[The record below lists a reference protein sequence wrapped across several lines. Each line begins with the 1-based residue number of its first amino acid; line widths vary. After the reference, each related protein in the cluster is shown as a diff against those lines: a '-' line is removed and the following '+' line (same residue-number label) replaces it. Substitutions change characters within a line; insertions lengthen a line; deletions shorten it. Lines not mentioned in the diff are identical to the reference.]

1 MSAHIAENVGRSA
14 RRERSAG
21 RLRSGFRPEVLGDA
35 AAVIFLLLVAIA
47 IVAPGL
53 LASHGPFAVTD
64 QGPLSSPS
72 AGAWFGTDYLGRDL
86 FARVV
91 YGSQQTI
98 FGAFIAVVVGL
109 GVGSALGLAAAYL
122 GGIVDAVISRI
133 VDVLLAIPG
142 LLLAM
147 VVIVALGFGTVNAA
161 LAVGV
166 ASVATFARLMRSEVL
181 RVKNLPF
188 VESAR
193 HLGVPPVRLMLHH
206 VLPNSYGPVLS
217 MTALQFGLSILWIT
231 ALSFLGFGAPPPQ
244 PEWGL
249 LVSEGRQYLASS
261 WWMTIL
267 PGLVIVLT
275 VLSISRVSQI
285 LATFRKDVS

>member
-1 MSAHIAENVGRSA
+1 MSAQIVGSAGQAAKRRTGRGRS
-14 RRERSAG
+14 RD
-21 RLRSGFRPEVLGDA
+21 GFRPERIGDA
-35 AAVIFLLLVAIA
+35 AAVIFLLLVGIA
-47 IVAPGL
+47 ILSPGL
-53 LASHGPFAVTD
+53 LAPH
-64 QGPLSSPS
+64 SPYS
-72 AGAWFGTDYLGRDL
+72 VSGEGVLTAPGGEAWFGTDYLGRDL
-86 FARVV
+86 FSRVV
-91 YGSQQTI
+91 YGTQQTI
-98 FGAFIAVVVGL
+98 FGAFIAVAVGL
-109 GVGSALGLAAAYL
+109 GVGSTLGLTAAYL
-122 GGIVDAVISRI
+122 GGAVDAVISRI

-161 LAVGV
+161 IAVGI

-181 RVKNLPF
+181 RVRNLPF

-193 HLGVPPVRLMLHH
+193 HLGVPPARLMLHH
-206 VLPNSYGPVLS
+206 VLPNSSGPVLS

-249 LVSEGRQYLASS
+249 LVSEGRDYLASS

-267 PGLVIVLT
+267 PGLIIVLT

>member
-1 MSAHIAENVGRSA
+1 MSAQIIETAGQPVQRRSS
-14 RRERSAG
+14 RRRAG
-21 RLRSGFRPEVLGDA
+21 GFRPERIGDA
-35 AAVIFLLLVAIA
+35 AAVIFLSLVGLAILVPGILA
-47 IVAPGL
+47 PYNPYEVAGAGVLVAPG
-53 LASHGPFAVTD
+53 AE
-64 QGPLSSPS
+64 
-72 AGAWFGTDYLGRDL
+72 AWFGTDYLGRDL
-86 FARVV
+86 FSRVI
-91 YGSQQTI
+91 YGTQQTI
-98 FGAFIAVVVGL
+98 FGAFIAVAVGL
-109 GVGSALGLAAAYL
+109 GVGSALGLTAAYL
-122 GGIVDAVISRI
+122 GGAVDAVISRV

-161 LAVGV
+161 IAVGV

-181 RVKNLPF
+181 RVRNLPF
-188 VESAR
+188 VESVR
-193 HLGVPPVRLMLHH
+193 HLGVRPGRLMVHH

-249 LVSEGRQYLASS
+249 LVSEGRDYLASS

-267 PGLVIVLT
+267 PGLIIVLT

-285 LATFRKDVS
+285 LATIRKEVS